1 MARVTDQRLL
11 RAASIF
17 RVLAFVLPIVR
28 LVGAVMRQRSLELDS
43 AASEWGGVLAALPFT
58 WCMSGLLYLLAV
70 QLREH
75 VLAPPVPALVSPPAT
90 DAVPPEVELP
100 PERLLD
106 SDAPVDLAPF
116 LPKEPPKM
124 TAVPIGDPHGAFRR
138 PSE

>member
-1 MARVTDQRLL
+1 MTDRRLL
-11 RAASIF
+11 RAAAIL

-28 LVGAVMRQRSLELDS
+28 LVAAVMRERSLELDS
-43 AASEWGGVLAALPFT
+43 ATTEWGGVLAALPFT

-70 QLREH
+70 QLREEA
-75 VLAPPVPALVSPPAT
+75 LAPPAPALVSPPPP
-90 DAVPPEVELP
+90 DAVPPDVEPP